1 MTSLSELGK
10 RKAAPVPADDDGLD
24 FGQAAAAVVA
34 PRAIETGAEPRAI
47 EPSKSN
53 KPQTGMSAPLGEW
66 PQIEVEAVVGGCL
79 MRLHVTD
86 MSPAQVLPWLK
97 SLDPG
102 VKVRDDFPKGGAGFG
117 KKETKRARLMVIT
130 LKASDNGTF
139 IDLVCKGESEVSVTV
154 SKKRAGEFIGMLA
167 GTQRVT
173 DEHLDKLQGAMDNK
187 GQATVILDGS
197 EPVDVEYWTSDDG
210 KAFMEALHAA
220 AAD

>member
-10 RKAAPVPADDDGLD
+10 KKTAPAPAAAVADGLD
-24 FGQAAAAVVA
+24 FGEKDPGPPAEERRPA
-34 PRAIETGAEPRAI
+34 P
-47 EPSKSN
+47 
-53 KPQTGMSAPLGEW
+53 APVLRTAQESI
-66 PQIEVEAVVGGCL
+66 QIEVEAVVGGCL
-79 MRLHVTD
+79 MRLHIAD

-154 SKKRAGEFIGMLA
+154 SKKRAGEFVGMLA
-167 GTQRVT
+167 GTQQVT
-173 DEHLDKLQGAMDNK
+173 DEHLDKLQGAMDSK
-187 GQATVILDGS
+187 GQATVILDS
-197 EPVDVEYWTSDDG
+197 TEPVDVEYWTSDDG
-210 KAFMEALHAA
+210 KAFMEALHVAA
-220 AAD
+220 EIA